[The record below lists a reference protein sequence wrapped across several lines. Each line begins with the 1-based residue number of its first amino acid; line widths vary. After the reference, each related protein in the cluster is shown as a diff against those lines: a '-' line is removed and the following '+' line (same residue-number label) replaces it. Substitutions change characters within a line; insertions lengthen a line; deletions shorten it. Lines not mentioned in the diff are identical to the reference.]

1 VTVKRLEHIGIVVE
15 DLPAAVA
22 FFVDLGLD
30 LEGETTVEGEW
41 VDRIVGLEGVHSEI
55 AVLQAPGGGSR
66 LELAKFHSP
75 VAAKTELNA
84 PSNALGLRHILFVVD
99 NLNAVVAR
107 MRERGNELV
116 GTVEKYEDSY
126 LLCYLRGP
134 EGIIVE
140 LAQELS

>member
-1 VTVKRLEHIGIVVE
+1 VTVKRLEHTGIVVE

-41 VDRIVGLEGVHSEI
+41 VDRIVGLEGVRSDI